1 MIEPQ
6 LDEFD
11 RLLIDTLSRDARV
24 SNRRIAANLGVSE
37 GTVRS
42 RIKRLQQE
50 KLIAFTA
57 ISSFDLGEPTKL
69 AMISVQAD
77 LVDVQAIARRIA
89 DLPMISGVMIT
100 MGRSNIIAICLF
112 SELDR
117 LYEVASDEILSIP
130 GVHHVETSI
139 AVRTVKYDTRFAR
152 ITENGGLE

>member
-11 RLLIDTLSRDARV
+11 RLLIDTLARDARV

-77 LVDVQAIARRIA
+77 LVNVRDIARRIA

-152 ITENGGLE
+152 ITEGEAP